1 MSLDTNQKKALKDL
15 REAEEAALETFKVIP
30 YNILHSTRLL
40 EAAKDHIK
48 IAFALGKE
56 AVRQPEYK

>member
-1 MSLDTNQKKALKDL
+1 MLLQSDQKKALKEL
-15 REAEEAALETFKVIP
+15 KAAEEAALEVIKTVP

-48 IAFALGKE
+48 IAFALAKE